1 MGIRI
6 LTDSTCDLSAEQA
19 REAEIQILPLKV
31 CFGDE
36 VYVDG
41 VDLTKEAFYQKLAA
55 SHHLPTT
62 AQVNPEE
69 FCGCF
74 EQARQAGDA
83 VIGIFLSSELSGT
96 YQSAVIAR
104 EMCGGEIYL
113 IDSRTVTFGLALLV
127 TQAVKLKKSGKTAR
141 EIVETLEEMKG
152 KLSFYAAVDTLKYL
166 KKGGR
171 LSGTAAMMGGL
182 LHIKPLIGI
191 VDGKVEAIAKA
202 RGMGAAQDWLLE
214 RFRQEAPDMR
224 HGIFFGHTNAAAACE
239 AFQQKVLAEAGDC
252 DHKIIDI
259 GSVVAT
265 HAGPGCVGFSYFK
278 K

>member
-214 RFRQEAPDMR
+214 RFRQETPDMR